1 MGRLFTLPD
10 SHALQSELME
20 NAMTKATR
28 ALDVRLQTNGANTA
42 KGSNMLA
49 ARLRSAVRMARTTG
63 PTLRRRSARAVAAT
77 RAGLGWTTRRVQT
90 MPSSTSQSLAAG
102 SVGLGAGLFIGG
114 APRLITA
121 TGVAPAV
128 VIGAAIL
135 LRPDEK
141 VRESEA
147 AR

>member
-1 MGRLFTLPD
+1 
-10 SHALQSELME
+10 
-20 NAMTKATR
+20 MTKRTR
-28 ALDVRLQTNGANTA
+28 ALDLRRQAISTNPEN
-42 KGSNMLA
+42 GSNRLA
-49 ARLRSAVRMARTTG
+49 ARLGGAVRIARATG
-63 PTLRRRSARAVAAT
+63 PMLQHRSARAVAAT
-77 RAGLGWTTRRVQT
+77 RAGLGWTTRRVQA

-114 APRLITA
+114 APRIVAA

-135 LRPDEK
+135 LRPDDK
-141 VRESEA
+141 VTASEA

>member
-1 MGRLFTLPD
+1 MTKPATALEAR
-10 SHALQSELME
+10 LQSSGGK
-20 NAMTKATR
+20 TK
-28 ALDVRLQTNGANTA
+28 

-49 ARLRSAVRMARTTG
+49 ARLRSAVRMARTTA
-63 PTLRRRSARAVAAT
+63 PMLQRRSARAVAAT
-77 RAGLGWTTRRVQT
+77 RAGIAWTATRVQA
-90 MPSSTSQSLAAG
+90 MPSSTSRSLATG

-114 APRLITA
+114 APRIVAA

-141 VRESEA
+141 VTASEA

>member
-1 MGRLFTLPD
+1 MRKPVSAREQRMHAD
-10 SHALQSELME
+10 S
-20 NAMTKATR
+20 
-28 ALDVRLQTNGANTA
+28 TNTE
-42 KGSNMLA
+42 KRSSMLVA
-49 ARLRSAVRMARTTG
+49 QLRSAVRVARATG
-63 PTLRRRSARAVAAT
+63 PTLRRRSARTAAAT
-77 RAGLGWTTRRVQT
+77 RAGLGWTTRTVRA
-90 MPSSTSQSLAAG
+90 MPRSTSQSLAAG

-114 APRLITA
+114 APRIVAA

-141 VRESEA
+141 VAATEA